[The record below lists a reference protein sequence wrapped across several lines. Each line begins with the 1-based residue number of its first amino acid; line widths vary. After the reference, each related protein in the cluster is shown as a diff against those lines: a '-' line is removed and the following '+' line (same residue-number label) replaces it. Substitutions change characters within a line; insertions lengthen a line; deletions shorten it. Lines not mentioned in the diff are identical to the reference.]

1 MNILLVDDDGVL
13 AKGTA
18 KLLQRLGNHRVQI
31 SDAPADIIQL
41 CQSGEVDLVI
51 MDVNLPGAE
60 LEGQSISGADLA
72 RYLKEHPTTAH
83 LPIILLTAYAM
94 LDERETLLETSQ
106 ADAFLAKPILDY
118 GAMLNLMERLVLN
131 D

>member
-1 MNILLVDDDGVL
+1 MNILLVDDDVVL

-18 KLLQRLGNHRVQI
+18 KLLQRLGNHQVQI
-31 SDAPADIIQL
+31 SDAPVDIIQL
-41 CQSGEVDLVI
+41 CQSGGVDLVV

-60 LEGQSISGADLA
+60 WEGQSISGADLA
-72 RYLKEHPTTAH
+72 RYLKEHPATSH

-94 LDERETLLETSQ
+94 LDEREKLLKTSQ

-118 GAMLNLMERLVLN
+118 EAMLNLMERLVTN

>member
-1 MNILLVDDDGVL
+1 LNILLVDDDVVL

-18 KLLQRLGNHRVQI
+18 KLLQRLGNHQVQI
-31 SDAPADIIQL
+31 SDAPVDIIQL
-41 CQSGEVDLVI
+41 CQSGGVDLVV

-60 LEGQSISGADLA
+60 WEGQSISGADLA
-72 RYLKEHPTTAH
+72 RYLKEHPATSH

-94 LDERETLLETSQ
+94 LDEREKLLKTSQ

-118 GAMLNLMERLVLN
+118 EAMLNLMERLVTN